1 MSKPRLKKVI
11 ASTALGLALGA
22 SALTGCTGSDD
33 PSTTASATGGPEA
46 RTEALWAGRT
56 AYVGDNSK
64 VIALVDAAGFGPRG
78 TYTLSLWTTRPPYA
92 VTIDLPHPA
101 KPFEQT
107 DFSAA
112 ATLLLG
118 TVRNLDVVHVTSQ
131 GKTYTLT
138 AGEATATL
146 GHDVKTLGTDRQA
159 LAGYVRSIED

>member
-1 MSKPRLKKVI
+1 VVKKAF
-11 ASTALGLALGA
+11 ASLALGVA
-22 SALTGCTGSDD
+22 LGAPALTGCTGSSTDD
-33 PSTTASATGGPEA
+33 PSTAASATGGPEA

-64 VIALVDAAGFGPRG
+64 VIALVDQAGFGPLG

-107 DFSAA
+107 DFSEA

-118 TVRNLDVVHVTSQ
+118 TVRNLDAVHVTSQ
-131 GKTYTLT
+131 GKTYSLT
-138 AGEATATL
+138 AREATATL
-146 GHDVKTLGTDRQA
+146 GRDVKTLGADRQA
-159 LAGYVRSIED
+159 LADYLRSHED